1 MSSPNFNCVALPPAS
16 SVSTVDS
23 SGVVSVIGT
32 SWNQAPSLPGCRP
45 MRSNC
50 ALMYST
56 VFSPPVVPGPRPSN
70 SSEDSVFTNSAK
82 SPASMSSLNVCAAAS
97 GVASPAGVAAALASS
112 LAGVGARSHA
122 DSAAPASR
130 QNRRCRA
137 CIRRVLCGGSSR
149 FYAPAQ
155 RLAGVR
161 AAARS
166 VAWRAR
172 GVERDRR
179 GAGDLADACAGM
191 HVKRD
196 FALEHQVA
204 VDHRVGADHDARLAV
219 AAEADRHPVR
229 RRLVDLEPAAHVR
242 VDADGDVAA
251 DRLDAA
257 AHFGGDDADGA
268 VDGLDALG
276 DVAAAA
282 DEDAAVDRF
291 QAAGDARALA
301 QADAA
306 VDGAQIVGLDV
317 VARLDAAV

>member
-1 MSSPNFNCVALPPAS
+1 MSGPNSSLVVLPPTS
-16 SVSTVDS
+16 IDSVVDS
-23 SGVVSVIGT
+23 SAVVSAIGT
-32 SWNQAPSLPGCRP
+32 SWNQEPSLPGCRP

-50 ALMYST
+50 DLMYST
-56 VFSPPVVPGPRPSN
+56 VFSPPGVPGPRPSN
-70 SSEDSVFTNSAK
+70 ASEDRVFTSSAK
-82 SPASMSSLNVCAAAS
+82 SPASMSSLNACVGDAGRAS
-97 GVASPAGVAAALASS
+97 PASLAGAVAVASPAAGPGV
-112 LAGVGARSHA
+112 RSQA

-137 CIRRVLCGGSSR
+137 CIRKVLCVGNPG
-149 FYAPAQ
+149 FYAPSP
-155 RLAGVR
+155 RLAGAC
-161 AAARS
+161 AAPRS
-166 VAWRAR
+166 VARRAR
-172 GVERDRR
+172 RVERDRR

-306 VDGAQIVGLDV
+306 VDGAQIVG
-317 VARLDAAV
+317 